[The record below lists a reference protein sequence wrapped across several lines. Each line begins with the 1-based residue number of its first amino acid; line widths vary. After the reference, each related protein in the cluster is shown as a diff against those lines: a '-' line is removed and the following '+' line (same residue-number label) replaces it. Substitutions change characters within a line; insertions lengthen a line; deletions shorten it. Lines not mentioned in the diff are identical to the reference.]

1 MVDALADVA
10 RWYRSQKLPGTSS
23 PVSSDTRLHR
33 ILQLDATRA
42 YLRTKI
48 EALTRHDHGCVSL
61 EAALYIELLDPADPR
76 LAHVVVD
83 RMDTEQSKMA
93 MERFA
98 FNVSMA
104 AQLRAFKKTQATRA
118 RIDATSVATVDAK
131 DLSYDQFL
139 AEYAL
144 PKRPVVLRGG
154 AHLVLTKKMWSL
166 ASLGANAAV
175 ASKPMPTK
183 RYVHDSVQW
192 ARLED
197 GPTMPLGAFVDG
209 LEKSDLYVHDHSVP
223 LHLPEL
229 VEDVAI
235 PAIFAHDYLQ
245 RLPEGALYR
254 ETWPSLFVGPKNTA
268 SQLHID
274 SFGSNFWMALLDGR
288 KQWILV
294 DPRDMHLLRPRRY
307 PGLHD
312 VVFDV
317 ALPTTADDDPFWYA
331 RREECVLEAG
341 DLLFVP
347 TGTPHYV
354 RNLTATL
361 ALSANYIDRSNAEVA
376 VDALTRQAST
386 DPRAGDVA
394 RHVAQCM
401 RGPQPAAHA
410 TQSVPFATFKSP
422 MQAPDDAPPAAKR
435 RRLDAEFLADWSSD
449 DEAPSDDGAALPQR

>member
-10 RWYRSQKLPGTSS
+10 RWYRSQKLQGPSS

-42 YLRTKI
+42 YLGAKI
-48 EALTRHDHGCVSL
+48 EALTRQERGRVSL
-61 EAALYIELLDPADPR
+61 EAALYIELLDAADPR

-83 RMDTEQSKMA
+83 RADTEQSKIA

-98 FNVSMA
+98 FNLSMA
-104 AQLRAFKKTQATRA
+104 AQLRTFKKTRA
-118 RIDATSVATVDAK
+118 PIDATSVATVDAK
-131 DLSYDQFL
+131 DLSYDRFL
-139 AEYAL
+139 ADYAL
-144 PKRPVVLRGG
+144 PKRPVILRGG

-183 RYVHDSVQW
+183 RYVQDSVQW

-197 GPTMPLGAFVDG
+197 GPVMPLGAFIEG
-209 LEKSDLYVHDHSVP
+209 LATSDLYIHDHSVP

-268 SQLHID
+268 SQLHVD

-294 DPRDMHLLRPRRY
+294 DPRDMHLLRPRRH

-317 ALPTTADDDPFWYA
+317 ALPLPTSAADDPFWYA
-331 RREECVLEAG
+331 RREECILEAG

-361 ALSANYIDRSNAEVA
+361 ALSANYIDCSNAEEA
-376 VDALTRQAST
+376 IDALSRHAST

-401 RGPQPAAHA
+401 RGPQPAVHT
-410 TQSVPFATFKSP
+410 TQSVPFATFKTP
-422 MQAPDDAPPAAKR
+422 LQATDDVLPATKR

-449 DEAPSDDGAALPQR
+449 DEAGSDAALPQR